1 MIENKWTKEKQREW
15 LKQHV
20 LTPEQVNRRIQEKL
34 ERGFLIAQAIKQREN
49 RLQSR

>member
-20 LTPEQVNRRIQEKL
+20 LTPEQVEKLVKDKL